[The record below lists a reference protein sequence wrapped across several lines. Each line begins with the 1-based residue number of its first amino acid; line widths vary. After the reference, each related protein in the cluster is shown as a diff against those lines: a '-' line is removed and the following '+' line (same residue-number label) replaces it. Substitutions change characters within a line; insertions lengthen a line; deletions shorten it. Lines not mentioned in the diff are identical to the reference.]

1 MALTPESQKA
11 LMDILKV
18 KQPESI
24 AAPIQPKIGT
34 NPLTEAY
41 YNYIEGDPLAQ
52 QVSGGDPLKKLL
64 RFASE
69 FVPGINTELAQRRGD
84 KVGEA
89 LSYLDAL
96 GAASL
101 PIKASANVAT
111 RLQRAKDMGFD
122 IENPVYHGTTHNI
135 KEFDPQKGNIEGHLG
150 KSIYF
155 TDNPIDASGN
165 YAGVG
170 PDLTNKIIQR
180 QESLINNADLS
191 SFKSADEYGKKFGL
205 KYKDFPD
212 ADSYFM
218 EIAKKELAGETPS
231 IIPAYLKMK
240 NPLDLTD
247 TKQGWELNVEY
258 DDAGDFV
265 DETGNAIDLYNA
277 VMKVARDYDFDGQK
291 LFNDLEIYDFKSFKD
306 TDKALRESDELLDVI
321 DDSGAIAA
329 NDAIKEIYK
338 EAGFDGVILDAKKQF
353 KNMNIPENTKHF
365 QVFEPNQIRSQFAQ
379 FDPTKASSGNL
390 LAGVGGLSLLAV
402 DPQE

>member
-41 YNYIEGDPLAQ
+41 YNYIEGDTLAQ

-96 GAASL
+96 PAASL
-101 PIKASANVAT
+101 PIKAGANVAT

-122 IENPVYHGTTHNI
+122 IENPVYHGSGADI
-135 KEFDPQKGNIEGHLG
+135 KAFRLPSKETGQTRTADTGIFFSDSPRVA
-150 KSIYF
+150 
-155 TDNPIDASGN
+155 ASYN
-165 YAGVG
+165 KRTSDTVG
-170 PDLTNKIIQR
+170 PSVYPVVTKNK
-180 QESLINNADLS
+180 D
-191 SFKSADEYGKKFGL
+191 
-205 KYKDFPD
+205 
-212 ADSYFM
+212 
-218 EIAKKELAGETPS
+218 
-231 IIPAYLKMK
+231 YLKIKPTEKGMLWSQ
-240 NPLDLTD
+240 LDVD
-247 TKQGWELNVEY
+247 KLNVEFP
-258 DDAGDFV
+258 DGGVKKASEVF
-265 DETGNAIDLYNA
+265 NIDPNSS
-277 VMKVARDYDFDGQK
+277 
-291 LFNDLEIYDFKSFKD
+291 I
-306 TDKALRESDELLDVI
+306 TTDELAQLSKKINNKGLIIKDVVDTGVGNTARFI
-321 DDSGAIAA
+321 DATDYLNKLG
-329 NDAIKEIYK
+329 YK
-338 EAGFDGVILDAKKQF
+338 AVLPETSEEARRINAK
-353 KNMNIPENTKHF
+353 IPEEKMQEAMEYASKMMDKPSDITVAF
-365 QVFEPNQIRSQFAQ
+365 DPSTVRSQFAQ

-390 LAGVGGLSLLAV
+390 LSGVGGLSLLAV

>member
-18 KQPESI
+18 KQPKSI

-101 PIKASANVAT
+101 PIKAGA

-122 IENPVYHGTTHNI
+122 IENPVYHGSGADI
-135 KEFDPQKGNIEGHLG
+135 EAFRLPSKETGQTRTADTGIFFSDSPRVA
-150 KSIYF
+150 
-155 TDNPIDASGN
+155 ASYN
-165 YAGVG
+165 KRTSDTVG
-170 PDLTNKIIQR
+170 PSVYPVVTKNKDYLQIKPTEKGMLWSQ
-180 QESLINNADLS
+180 LDV
-191 SFKSADEYGKKFGL
+191 GK
-205 KYKDFPD
+205 
-212 ADSYFM
+212 
-218 EIAKKELAGETPS
+218 
-231 IIPAYLKMK
+231 
-240 NPLDLTD
+240 
-247 TKQGWELNVEY
+247 LNVEFP
-258 DDAGDFV
+258 DGRVKKASEVF
-265 DETGNAIDLYNA
+265 NIDPNSS
-277 VMKVARDYDFDGQK
+277 
-291 LFNDLEIYDFKSFKD
+291 I
-306 TDKALRESDELLDVI
+306 TTDELAQLSKKINNKGLIIKDVVDTGVGNTARFI
-321 DDSGAIAA
+321 DATDYLNKLGYKAVLPETSEEARRINAKIPAEKMQEAIEYASKMMDKPSDITVA
-329 NDAIKEIYK
+329 
-338 EAGFDGVILDAKKQF
+338 FDPSTV
-353 KNMNIPENTKHF
+353 
-365 QVFEPNQIRSQFAQ
+365 RSQFAQ